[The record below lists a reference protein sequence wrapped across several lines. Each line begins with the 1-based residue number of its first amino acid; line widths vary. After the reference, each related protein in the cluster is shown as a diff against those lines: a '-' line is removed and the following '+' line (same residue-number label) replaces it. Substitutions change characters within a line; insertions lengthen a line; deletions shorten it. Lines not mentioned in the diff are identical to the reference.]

1 MKLKHHLIDPSNRLS
16 SWNHNNSNCCQW
28 PLVVCN
34 NVTAHVLQLHLN
46 TSPPTP
52 EIYEYYEF
60 DDLIFEDEEAYYEAI
75 VAYERSQI
83 GGEINPCLGDLK
95 HLNYLDLSGNYL
107 LGQDWLSSLSKL
119 EYLDLGYTNLSKSFH
134 WLQAVGSLSSLKHLY
149 LRGCR
154 LPLPHY
160 SQPSALNFTSLLTL
174 DMSDTS
180 LFSFVPKWI
189 FGLAKLVS
197 LQLRGNNIQ
206 GPIPDGIQ
214 NLTLLQNLD
223 LFSNSFSSSIPNG
236 LYSLRHLKFLN
247 LAENNLNGSISNA
260 LGNLTSLVGLHL
272 SDNQLEG
279 KLPTSLGIL
288 DSIPTWFWGTFSQA
302 IYVNLSHNHIHG
314 TFPAFLKKINP
325 LISLDLGENNFSGNI
340 PTWIGERL
348 LNIKILR
355 LRSNKFSG
363 NLTDEIGVFKNIVRL
378 DFSDNL
384 IGGAL
389 PISFEK
395 LSSLKSLH
403 LSENHFRGNPF
414 ENLRSLSNL
423 TYLSIYDNLFQ
434 GILKEDDLA
443 NLMRLKY
450 FMAQGSNLT
459 LKVGP
464 NWHPN
469 FQLNYLD
476 MSSWQLGPNFPSWLL
491 SQNKPKV
498 IDISNTGI
506 LDSIPTWFW
515 RTCSQAFYV
524 NLSHNHIFAKLQ
536 FLQIRNNSLSGT
548 LPTTLKKNIQ
558 LISLDLGEN
567 NLTGT
572 IPMWVGERFINLRIL
587 GFRSNNFSGHIPNE
601 ICGMSHLQVLDLAHN
616 KLSGNIPSW
625 ILDSI
630 PTWFWGTF
638 SQASYVNLSHNH
650 IHSKLVTTIRNPLS
664 TKIVD
669 LSTNHLCGKLPY
681 LSRNVKWLD
690 ISSNSFSGPMN
701 DFLCNKQFEQFGLN
715 LLNLASNNLSGKIP
729 DCWIKWPNLMD
740 VNLQSNNFVG
750 NLPPSMG
757 SLAILK
763 SCNIRNNSLSG
774 TFPVFLKNNNEL
786 ISLDLGKNNYSG
798 EIPTWI
804 GERLLNIKILRLRS
818 NKFSGHIPNEIYLF
832 IYSEEDF
839 YMGHKYK
846 SILGLVTN
854 IDLSNNNL
862 SGGIPTEITYLDG
875 LIYLKLSKNQLTGQI
890 PPSAGN
896 MRSLESMDISKN
908 QLSGEIPPTIANLS
922 FLNELDVSYNHLKG
936 QIPTGTQIQSF
947 EASNFVGN
955 NLCGPPLPINCSFNK
970 QISSVKRIRT
980 EDDGHEVNWFFV
992 SMTLGFVVVFCIVV
1006 APLFIYK
1013 SWRYVY
1019 FYFLD
1024 DMLYKMQS
1032 YW

>member
-1 MKLKHHLIDPSNRLS
+1 M
-16 SWNHNNSNCCQW
+16 
-28 PLVVCN
+28 
-34 NVTAHVLQLHLN
+34 
-46 TSPPTP
+46 
-52 EIYEYYEF
+52 
-60 DDLIFEDEEAYYEAI
+60 
-75 VAYERSQI
+75 
-83 GGEINPCLGDLK
+83 
-95 HLNYLDLSGNYL
+95 
-107 LGQDWLSSLSKL
+107 
-119 EYLDLGYTNLSKSFH
+119 
-134 WLQAVGSLSSLKHLY
+134 
-149 LRGCR
+149 
-154 LPLPHY
+154 
-160 SQPSALNFTSLLTL
+160 
-174 DMSDTS
+174 
-180 LFSFVPKWI
+180 
-189 FGLAKLVS
+189 
-197 LQLRGNNIQ
+197 
-206 GPIPDGIQ
+206 
-214 NLTLLQNLD
+214 
-223 LFSNSFSSSIPNG
+223 
-236 LYSLRHLKFLN
+236 
-247 LAENNLNGSISNA
+247 SNA
-260 LGNLTSLVGLHL
+260 G
-272 SDNQLEG
+272 
-279 KLPTSLGIL
+279 
-288 DSIPTWFWGTFSQA
+288 
-302 IYVNLSHNHIHG
+302 
-314 TFPAFLKKINP
+314 
-325 LISLDLGENNFSGNI
+325 
-340 PTWIGERL
+340 
-348 LNIKILR
+348 
-355 LRSNKFSG
+355 
-363 NLTDEIGVFKNIVRL
+363 
-378 DFSDNL
+378 
-384 IGGAL
+384 
-389 PISFEK
+389 
-395 LSSLKSLH
+395 
-403 LSENHFRGNPF
+403 
-414 ENLRSLSNL
+414 
-423 TYLSIYDNLFQ
+423 
-434 GILKEDDLA
+434 
-443 NLMRLKY
+443 
-450 FMAQGSNLT
+450 
-459 LKVGP
+459 
-464 NWHPN
+464 
-469 FQLNYLD
+469 
-476 MSSWQLGPNFPSWLL
+476 
-491 SQNKPKV
+491 
-498 IDISNTGI
+498 
-506 LDSIPTWFW
+506 
-515 RTCSQAFYV
+515 
-524 NLSHNHIFAKLQ
+524 
-536 FLQIRNNSLSGT
+536 
-548 LPTTLKKNIQ
+548 
-558 LISLDLGEN
+558 
-567 NLTGT
+567 
-572 IPMWVGERFINLRIL
+572 
-587 GFRSNNFSGHIPNE
+587 
-601 ICGMSHLQVLDLAHN
+601 
-616 KLSGNIPSW
+616 

-818 NKFSGHIPNEIYLF
+818 NKFSGHIPNEICDMIFLQDLDLAQNSLSGNIPSCFNHISAMFQKNKSTDLF

-839 YMGHKYK
+839 YMGHSSAISIFLGIKRSVLEYK